1 MPKKNFSSQNK
12 QTTINKI
19 VGWKTPKFHQ
29 ASECYVSLSA
39 FDPERGTFH
48 TKKFMLDHI
57 KGKRNQRQYGESL
70 IQRLTEKLMQGW
82 NPWVEM
88 VQPLEYSSF
97 DEVCRKY
104 EDYLLKLLKENN
116 MREESVLSYTSRIRV
131 LKEWKE
137 TQKINLF
144 YTYQFDSRLVG
155 QFLDYVFV
163 DRNNTIRTRNNYLA
177 WLKTFCKYLLE
188 RGFYLV

>member
-1 MPKKNFSSQNK
+1 
-12 QTTINKI
+12 
-19 VGWKTPKFHQ
+19 
-29 ASECYVSLSA
+29 
-39 FDPERGTFH
+39 
-48 TKKFMLDHI
+48 
-57 KGKRNQRQYGESL
+57 
-70 IQRLTEKLMQGW
+70 MQGW